1 MIFLFQIFRAVDR
14 NEVLLKFVAISSTND
29 QCGAGLVGPSIF
41 ELFWESYLKSAL
53 LGFECSEE
61 RVPRLLE
68 FL

>member
-1 MIFLFQIFRAVDR
+1 MILLFQIRRAADR
-14 NEVLLKFVAISSTND
+14 NVFVIKFVGISSTND

-41 ELFWESYLKSAL
+41 EIFWESYLMSAF
-53 LGFECSEE
+53 LGFDRSEE